1 MEPSTKLHPHDF
13 DFGWPYHQHL
23 FPFDHEALELPPL
36 DVDGSFDFNSLSL
49 PFHWDDISELESEI
63 LSLDKH
69 MIPVTP
75 LYEEDMV
82 AVDET
87 KPERMVKLKDDDM
100 SRELQEV
107 TRMIETGLSNWK
119 EEEEECEKRVRL
131 IMRNGRRKSSVLG
144 LEEIQKHF
152 HIPITEAAKAMSV
165 GLTVLKRRCRELNI
179 MRWPHRKLKSLNS
192 LITNVQEMGLTN
204 EIKGLEEHKRLVEE
218 LPNMDLTHRTRRL
231 RQACFKAN
239 YKKKRRSNV
248 AVLH

>member
-1 MEPSTKLHPHDF
+1 MLN
-13 DFGWPYHQHL
+13 FGFFIFHR
-23 FPFDHEALELPPL
+23 ALELPPL

-49 PFHWDDISELESEI
+49 PFHWDDISELEAEI

-75 LYEEDMV
+75 LYEEHMV
-82 AVDET
+82 ADET

-107 TRMIETGLSNWK
+107 TRMIETGLSSCK
-119 EEEEECEKRVRL
+119 EEEEEECERRVRL

-152 HIPITEAAKAMSV
+152 HIPITEAAKAMNV
-165 GLTVLKRRCRELNI
+165 GLTVLKRRCRELHI

-192 LITNVQEMGLTN
+192 LITNVQVCMY
-204 EIKGLEEHKRLVEE
+204 
-218 LPNMDLTHRTRRL
+218 THPS
-231 RQACFKAN
+231 F
-239 YKKKRRSNV
+239 YMSIDSSS
-248 AVLH
+248 